1 MVNIDTRNVRV
12 TTRLTK
18 YGEVEFKVVTSK
30 GSFANKCLH
39 DALSEAGIKMTGI
52 GGILAAYETK
62 LDLKR
67 DFKISRNE
75 FRSTNKGAGGIR

>member
-1 MVNIDTRNVRV
+1 MVNTDMRNVRV

-30 GSFANKCLH
+30 GSFFNKCLH
-39 DALSEAGIKMTGI
+39 DALSEADIKMTAI

-67 DFKISRNE
+67 DFKISRYE
-75 FRSTNKGAGGIR
+75 FRSASKGTGGVR

>member
-1 MVNIDTRNVRV
+1 MGNIDHRNVRV
-12 TTRLTK
+12 ITKLTK
-18 YGEVEFKVVTSK
+18 YGEVVFIVTTSK
-30 GSFANKCLH
+30 GNFSSKCLH

>member
-1 MVNIDTRNVRV
+1 MVNIDYRKVKV
-12 TTRLTK
+12 ITRLTK
-18 YGEVEFKVVTSK
+18 YGEVVFIVTTSK
-30 GSFANKCLH
+30 GNFSSKCLH

-52 GGILAAYETK
+52 TDIVTTYQKE

>member
-1 MVNIDTRNVRV
+1 MVNIDYRKVKV
-12 TTRLTK
+12 ITRLTK
-18 YGEVEFKVVTSK
+18 YGEVVFIVTTSK
-30 GSFANKCLH
+30 GNFSSKCLH

-75 FRSTNKGAGGIR
+75 FRNTNKGAGGIR

>member
-1 MVNIDTRNVRV
+1 MGNIDYRNVRV
-12 TTRLTK
+12 ITKLTK
-18 YGEVEFKVVTSK
+18 YGEVVFIVTTSK
-30 GSFANKCLH
+30 GNFSSKCLH

>member
-1 MVNIDTRNVRV
+1 MGDIDHRNVRV

-30 GSFANKCLH
+30 GSFANKCIH

-75 FRSTNKGAGGIR
+75 FRNTNKGAGGIR

>member
-39 DALSEAGIKMTGI
+39 DALSEAGIKMTGV

>member
-1 MVNIDTRNVRV
+1 MVNIDYRKVKV
-12 TTRLTK
+12 ITRLTK
-18 YGEVEFKVVTSK
+18 YGEVVFIVTTSK
-30 GSFANKCLH
+30 GNFSSKCLH